1 MENKIGR
8 EFIKMKG
15 SKTVFVCSECGYQS
29 PKWLGKCPE
38 CQSWNT
44 LEEEIIAEK
53 TKNQMLNQGR
63 ASLSQNKAEKLS
75 ELVLPSYMRCGTGMG
90 ELDRVLGG
98 GLVDSSVVLLSGE
111 PGIGKST
118 LLLQICSEISK
129 SKSVLY
135 VSGEESKGQLKL
147 RSERLGICGDKIF
160 LLTET
165 DVDSVLSEC
174 ERLHPDVII
183 IDSVQTLSSMRFTSA
198 PGSITQVRESAMSF
212 INYAKTNSA
221 AVFLV
226 GHVNKEGGISGPK
239 ILEHMV
245 DAVLYFEG
253 ERTNSYRIIRAIKN
267 RFGSTNEIGVFEMGD
282 NGLVEI
288 PNPSEVVMAERPKNT
303 SGSCAGCVIQG
314 TRPIISEIQS
324 LVAKSVY
331 STGKR
336 TSDGFDYNRMCLLI
350 AVLEKRMGL
359 RFYEND
365 VYLNVAGGIQ
375 LNEPSADLS
384 IAMSLISGIT
394 DRVIPDTLIAF
405 GELGLAGEVRAV
417 SHIDYRVKEAVRLGF
432 TKIILPKK
440 NMTKALKVPSGV
452 ELVGVSNIYQV
463 LTHMVSKTQDEF

>member
-1 MENKIGR
+1 
-8 EFIKMKG
+8 MKG
-15 SKTVFVCSECGYQS
+15 PKTVFVCRECGNTS

-38 CQSWNT
+38 CESWNSFD
-44 LEEEIIAEK
+44 EEQIIEK
-53 TKNQMLNQGR
+53 NEKSGLNKGR
-63 ASLSQNKAEKLS
+63 NGVSVNKPEKFS
-75 ELVLPSYMRCGTGMG
+75 ELTLPEYMRCGTGMG

-98 GLVDSSVVLLSGE
+98 GLVDRSAVLLSGE

-118 LLLQICSEISK
+118 LLLQICSELSK
-129 SKSVLY
+129 TRKVLY

-147 RSERLGICGDKIF
+147 RGERLGIKGDSIY

-165 DVDSVLSEC
+165 DTDTILAEC
-174 ERLHPDVII
+174 EILKPDVII
-183 IDSVQTLSSMRFTSA
+183 IDSVQTLSSMKFTSA
-198 PGSITQVRESAMSF
+198 PGSITQVREGAMAF
-212 INYAKTNSA
+212 INYGKSA
-221 AVFLV
+221 GSAVFLV

-282 NGLVEI
+282 KGLVEI

-303 SGSCAGCVIQG
+303 SGSCAGCVMQG

-324 LVAKSVY
+324 LVAKTVY
-331 STGKR
+331 ATGKR

-359 RFYEND
+359 KFYEND
-365 VYLNVAGGIQ
+365 VYLNVAGGIV

-384 IAMSLISGIT
+384 IAMALISGIT
-394 DRVIPDTLIAF
+394 DKVIPDDLIAF
-405 GELGLAGEVRAV
+405 GEIGLSGEVRAV

-440 NMTKALKVPSGV
+440 NITKSLRAPEGV
-452 ELVGVSNIYQV
+452 EICGVGNIYEV
-463 LTHMVSKTQDEF
+463 LVHMRAKEREAL

>member
-1 MENKIGR
+1 MRGPKI
-8 EFIKMKG
+8 I
-15 SKTVFVCSECGYQS
+15 FVCRECGNTS
-29 PKWLGKCPE
+29 PKWLGKCPI
-38 CQSWNT
+38 CGAWNT
-44 LEEEIIAEK
+44 YDEEQVVENKENSSLNRGRNVISVNKPEK
-53 TKNQMLNQGR
+53 F
-63 ASLSQNKAEKLS
+63 S
-75 ELVLPSYMRCGTGMG
+75 ELTLPEFIRVKTGMG

-98 GLVDSSVVLLSGE
+98 GLVDRSSVLLSGE

-118 LLLQICSEISK
+118 LLLQICSELGK
-129 SKSVLY
+129 SRRVLY

-147 RSERLGICGDKIF
+147 RAERLGIVGDSIY

-165 DVDSVLSEC
+165 DIDAVISEC
-174 ERLHPDVII
+174 EALKPDVII
-183 IDSVQTLSSMRFTSA
+183 IDSVQTLSSMRFSSA
-198 PGSITQVRESAMSF
+198 PGSITQVREGAMAL
-212 INYAKTNSA
+212 INYGKTNGA

-282 NGLVEI
+282 KGLVEI

-303 SGSCAGCVIQG
+303 SGSCAGCVMQG

-331 STGKR
+331 ATGKR

-359 RFYEND
+359 KFYEND
-365 VYLNVAGGIQ
+365 VYVNVAGGIV

-384 IAMSLISGIT
+384 IAMALISGIT
-394 DRVIPDTLIAF
+394 DKVIPDELIAF
-405 GELGLAGEVRAV
+405 GEIGLSGEVRAV
-417 SHIDYRVKEAVRLGF
+417 SHIEYRVKEAVRLGF

-440 NMTKALKVPSGV
+440 NLSKLTKAPNGV
-452 ELVGVSNIYQV
+452 ELCGVSNIYEV
-463 LTHMVSKTQDEF
+463 LVHMRSKDSELSK

>member
-1 MENKIGR
+1 
-8 EFIKMKG
+8 MKG
-15 SKTVFVCSECGYQS
+15 QKTVFVCSECGYRS

-38 CQSWNT
+38 CESWNT
-44 LEEEIIAEK
+44 LEEEIIIEK
-53 TKNQMLNQGR
+53 PKNSALNQGR
-63 ASLSQNKAEKLS
+63 ASISENRAEKIS
-75 ELVLPSYMRCGTGMG
+75 ELVMPTYMRTGTGMG

-118 LLLQICSEISK
+118 LLLQICSELGRSRT
-129 SKSVLY
+129 VLY

-147 RSERLGICGDKIF
+147 RSERLGISGDTIY

-165 DVDSVLSEC
+165 DVDSVLAEC
-174 ERLHPDVII
+174 ERIKPNVVI

-212 INYAKTNSA
+212 INYAKTNGS

-282 NGLVEI
+282 RGLIEI

-331 STGKR
+331 ATGKR
-336 TSDGFDYNRMCLLI
+336 TADGFDYNRMCLLI

-375 LNEPSADLS
+375 LDEPSADLS

-440 NMTKALKVPSGV
+440 NLTKSLKVPAGV

-463 LTHMVSKTQDEF
+463 LTHMVNKVEPDLD

>member
-1 MENKIGR
+1 
-8 EFIKMKG
+8 MKG
-15 SKTVFVCSECGYQS
+15 SKVVFVCRECGYNN

-38 CQSWNT
+38 CSSWNSFD
-44 LEEEIIAEK
+44 EEMLVEEVAKGNKGK
-53 TKNQMLNQGR
+53 TVV
-63 ASLSQNKAEKLS
+63 NKAELFS
-75 ELVLPSYMRCGTGMG
+75 ELEIPTYIRSKTGMS

-118 LLLQICSEISK
+118 LLLQISSALSQNRK
-129 SKSVLY
+129 VLY

-147 RSERLGICGDKIF
+147 RAERLGTNGDSLY

-165 DVDSVLSEC
+165 DLECILSEC
-174 ERLHPDVII
+174 ERIKPDVLI
-183 IDSVQTLSSMRFTSA
+183 IDSIQTVSTDKFTSA
-198 PGSITQVRESAMSF
+198 PGSITQVRECALTLIGYGKANHS
-212 INYAKTNSA
+212 

-282 NGLVEI
+282 NGLREI

-303 SGSCAGCVIQG
+303 SGSCAGCVMQG
-314 TRPIISEIQS
+314 TRPIISEIQA

-331 STGKR
+331 SSGKR

-365 VYLNVAGGIQ
+365 VYLNVAGGIT
-375 LNEPSADLS
+375 LDEPSADLS
-384 IAMSLISGIT
+384 IAMALISGIA
-394 DRVIPDTLIAF
+394 DKVIPDNLIAF

-432 TKIILPKK
+432 TKILLPKK
-440 NMTKALKVPSGV
+440 NLTRSLASYDGV
-452 ELVGVSNIYQV
+452 ELVGIENIYEV
-463 LTHMVSKTQDEF
+463 LIHMSGKSKIS

>member
-1 MENKIGR
+1 
-8 EFIKMKG
+8 MKT
-15 SKTVFVCSECGYQS
+15 SKTVYVCRECGFNS

-38 CQSWNT
+38 CDSWNSFD
-44 LEEEIIAEK
+44 EELVKEK
-53 TKNQMLNQGR
+53 TNNSAINKGR
-63 ASLSQNKAEKLS
+63 NPATVNKAEKFSAL
-75 ELVLPSYMRCGTGMG
+75 ELPSYMRTKTGMG

-118 LLLQICSEISK
+118 LLLQICSELSK
-129 SKSVLY
+129 SRTVLY

-147 RSERLGICGDKIF
+147 RAERLGIIGEGIY

-165 DVDSVLSEC
+165 DVDVIIDEC
-174 ERLHPDVII
+174 ERIKPDVII
-183 IDSVQTLSSMRFTSA
+183 IDSVQTLCSARFTSV
-198 PGSITQVRESAMSF
+198 PGSITQVREGSMTF
-212 INYAKTNSA
+212 INYGKNNGA

-282 NGLVEI
+282 KGLVEI

-303 SGSCAGCVIQG
+303 SGSCAGCVMQG

-324 LVAKSVY
+324 LVARSVY
-331 STGKR
+331 PTGKR
-336 TSDGFDYNRMCLLI
+336 TADGFDYNRMCLLI
-350 AVLEKRMGL
+350 AVLEKRMNL
-359 RFYEND
+359 KFYEND
-365 VYLNVAGGIQ
+365 VYVNVAGGIR
-375 LNEPSADLS
+375 LDEPSADLS
-384 IAMSLISGIT
+384 IAMALISGIT
-394 DRVIPDTLIAF
+394 DKVIPDNIIAF
-405 GELGLAGEVRAV
+405 GEIGLSGEVRAV

-440 NMTKALKVPSGV
+440 NLARNIKVPSDV

-463 LTHMVSKTQDEF
+463 LLHMKPKAENDD

>member
-1 MENKIGR
+1 
-8 EFIKMKG
+8 MKG
-15 SKTVFVCSECGYQS
+15 PKIVFVCRECGHNS

-38 CQSWNT
+38 CESWNSFD
-44 LEEEIIAEK
+44 EEEIVEK
-53 TKNQMLNQGR
+53 SEKRSINRSRTLNIM
-63 ASLSQNKAEKLS
+63 NKAEKLS
-75 ELVLPSYMRCGTGMG
+75 DTQLPNYMRTSTGMG

-98 GLVDSSVVLLSGE
+98 GLVDRSAVLLSGE

-118 LLLQICSEISK
+118 LLLQICSELAK
-129 SKSVLY
+129 TRKVLY

-147 RSERLGICGDKIF
+147 RAERLEITGESLY

-165 DVDSVLSEC
+165 DADSILDECSVLK
-174 ERLHPDVII
+174 PDVII

-198 PGSITQVRESAMSF
+198 PGSITQVREGAMSF
-212 INYAKTNSA
+212 ITYGKNSGA
-221 AVFLV
+221 AIFLV

-282 NGLVEI
+282 KGLIEI
-288 PNPSEVVMAERPKNT
+288 PNPSEIVMAERPKNT

-314 TRPIISEIQS
+314 TRPIISEIQA
-324 LVAKSVY
+324 LVTKSVY
-331 STGKR
+331 PTGKR

-359 RFYEND
+359 KFYEND
-365 VYLNVAGGIQ
+365 VYVNVAGGIV

-384 IAMSLISGIT
+384 IAMALISGIT
-394 DRVIPDTLIAF
+394 DKVIPDELIAF
-405 GELGLAGEVRAV
+405 GEMGLSGEIRAV
-417 SHIDYRVKEAVRLGF
+417 SHIDYRIKEAVRLGF

-440 NMTKALKVPSGV
+440 NLLRNIKVSDGV
-452 ELVGVSNIYQV
+452 QLVGVSNIYEV
-463 LTHMVSKTQDEF
+463 LVHMSSKE

>member
-1 MENKIGR
+1 
-8 EFIKMKG
+8 MKG
-15 SKTVFVCSECGYQS
+15 PKTTFVCRECGATS
-29 PKWLGKCPE
+29 IKWLGKCPD
-38 CQSWNT
+38 CASWNSFD
-44 LEEEIIAEK
+44 EIEIKDDARSK
-53 TKNQMLNQGR
+53 AKSFT
-63 ASLSQNKAEKLS
+63 NKAEKFS
-75 ELVLPSYMRCGTGMG
+75 ELVLPEYMRTHTGMD

-98 GLVDSSVVLLSGE
+98 GLVDGSVVLLSGE

-129 SKSVLY
+129 TQKVLY

-147 RSERLGICGDKIF
+147 RAERLGINGESIY

-165 DVDSVLSEC
+165 DTDAILSEC
-174 ERLHPDVII
+174 DRLKPDVVI
-183 IDSVQTLSSMRFTSA
+183 IDSIQTMSSEKFASA
-198 PGSITQVRESAMSF
+198 SGSITQVRESAMSL
-212 INYAKTNSA
+212 ITYAKTYGA

-282 NGLVEI
+282 LGLIEI
-288 PNPSEVVMAERPKNT
+288 PNPSEVVMAERPSNT

-314 TRPIISEIQS
+314 TRPIISEIQA
-324 LVAKSVY
+324 LVTKTAYPSA
-331 STGKR
+331 KR
-336 TSDGFDYNRMCLLI
+336 TSDGFDHNRMSLLI

-359 RFYEND
+359 KFYEHD
-365 VYLNVAGGIQ
+365 VYLNVAGGIH
-375 LNEPSADLS
+375 LDEPSADLS
-384 IAMSLISGIT
+384 IAMALISGIT
-394 DRVIPDTLIAF
+394 DKVIDDSIIAF
-405 GELGLAGEVRAV
+405 GEIGLSGEVRAV

-440 NMTKALKVPSGV
+440 NLSAHLTVPDGV

-463 LTHMVSKTQDEF
+463 LPHMKTKTTT